1 MSDNN
6 TKAVIEALLFISEK
20 PLTIEQ
26 VRNVLGHLDAE
37 QARLLIEE
45 LSAGYQR
52 DGRGLRVVEVAGGF
66 RMITPAELSPFLRK
80 LYKEKRVERLSKP
93 ALETL
98 AIIAYKQ
105 PITRLE
111 IELIRNVNVDGIVSA
126 LLEKELIRVAGVRKA
141 PGRPRVYGTT
151 KYFLE
156 YFGLKS
162 LDDLPKMEDFSQ
174 MAKDKE
180 ARLLND
186 PDPAPVPE
194 ARGDNV
200 PEETDGL
207 ERLASK
213 N

>member
-80 LYKEKRVERLSKP
+80 LYKEKRVERL
-93 ALETL
+93 EV
-98 AIIAYKQ
+98 
-105 PITRLE
+105 
-111 IELIRNVNVDGIVSA
+111 IRSI
-126 LLEKELIRVAGVRKA
+126 
-141 PGRPRVYGTT
+141 
-151 KYFLE
+151 
-156 YFGLKS
+156 
-162 LDDLPKMEDFSQ
+162 Q
-174 MAKDKE
+174 
-180 ARLLND
+180 
-186 PDPAPVPE
+186 
-194 ARGDNV
+194 
-200 PEETDGL
+200 
-207 ERLASK
+207 
-213 N
+213 